1 MKKIILTAFLIF
13 SFVAI
18 SLAATAD
25 SSASTI
31 AMNEF
36 KQEIKSGK
44 KIVILDVRSRDELT
58 GSLGKID
65 GSINIPINELE
76 SRLPELNKYKNSEI
90 RVISRSGI
98 PSKLAAEMLRSHGF
112 NAANVTGGMM
122 AFRRGD

>member
-1 MKKIILTAFLIF
+1 MKKINLTAFLIF
-13 SFVAI
+13 SFIAT
-18 SLAATAD
+18 SFAATAD

-31 AMNEF
+31 TMNEF

-44 KIVILDVRSRDELT
+44 KIVILDVRSHDELT
-58 GSLGKID
+58 SSLGKID

-76 SRLPELNKYKNSEI
+76 SRLPELNKYKNLQI

-98 PSKLAAEMLRSHGF
+98 PSKLAAEMLREHGF

-122 AFRRGD
+122 SFRKSD

>member
-13 SFVAI
+13 SFVAT

-76 SRLPELNKYKNSEI
+76 SRLPELNKYKNEEI

-98 PSKLAAEMLRSHGF
+98 PSKLAAEMLRNHGF